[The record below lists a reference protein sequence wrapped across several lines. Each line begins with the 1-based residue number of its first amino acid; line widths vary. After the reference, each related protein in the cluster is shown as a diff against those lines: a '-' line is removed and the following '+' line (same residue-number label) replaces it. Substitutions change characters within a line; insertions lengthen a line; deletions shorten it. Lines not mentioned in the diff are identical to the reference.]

1 MSTFATTPGPAPDTE
16 RAPSPVLTF
25 PPDFLWGAATAAY
38 QVEGAATE
46 DGRGPSIWDTFCRVP
61 GKVRGGDTGDV
72 ATDHYHHW
80 KDDVALMRGIG
91 LRSYRFSIAWPRI
104 QPEGKGPASE
114 RGLDFYRRLI
124 DALLAAD
131 IVPMVTIYH
140 WDLPQALQDAGGWPA
155 RDTAYRFADYALR
168 VYEALGDRVPYWI
181 TMNEPWCSA
190 FLGYGI
196 GVHAPGI
203 TDYQQWVS
211 SAHHLLL
218 GHGLAIRAMRAA
230 GSGTRMLGI
239 VVNPVPVTAASNDPA
254 DLDAA
259 RQADGMRNRLFLDPI
274 FRGAYPEDVLEDMA
288 KRADLSYIQSG
299 DLETI
304 AAPIDVLGVN
314 YYHRDGIG
322 PPGPKPPK
330 TAMGWEVDPAGLLDL
345 LTQIHRTYGPIPMM
359 ITENGA
365 AYEDHID
372 PAGRVRDPDRISFI
386 DQHLR
391 MVWQAIQAGID
402 VRGYI
407 VWSLMDN
414 FEWSEGY
421 ARRFGLVYV
430 DYANQQRILKDS
442 ASWYRRVIA
451 DNGVSDDGLG
461 PDAG

>member
-1 MSTFATTPGPAPDTE
+1 
-16 RAPSPVLTF
+16 
-25 PPDFLWGAATAAY
+25 
-38 QVEGAATE
+38 
-46 DGRGPSIWDTFCRVP
+46 
-61 GKVRGGDTGDV
+61 
-72 ATDHYHHW
+72 
-80 KDDVALMRGIG
+80 
-91 LRSYRFSIAWPRI
+91 
-104 QPEGKGPASE
+104 
-114 RGLDFYRRLI
+114 
-124 DALLAAD
+124 
-131 IVPMVTIYH
+131 
-140 WDLPQALQDAGGWPA
+140 
-155 RDTAYRFADYALR
+155 
-168 VYEALGDRVPYWI
+168 
-181 TMNEPWCSA
+181 
-190 FLGYGI
+190 
-196 GVHAPGI
+196 
-203 TDYQQWVS
+203 
-211 SAHHLLL
+211 
-218 GHGLAIRAMRAA
+218 
-230 GSGTRMLGI
+230 MLGI

-345 LTQIHRTYGPIPMM
+345 LVQIHRTYGPIPMM

-365 AYEDHID
+365 AYEDHLD
-372 PAGRVRDPDRISFI
+372 PEGRVHDPERISFI

-391 MVWQAIQAGID
+391 VVWQAIEAGID

-430 DYANQQRILKDS
+430 DYATQQRVLKDS

-451 DNGVSDDGLG
+451 DNGVSVDGLA
-461 PDAG
+461 PDAP